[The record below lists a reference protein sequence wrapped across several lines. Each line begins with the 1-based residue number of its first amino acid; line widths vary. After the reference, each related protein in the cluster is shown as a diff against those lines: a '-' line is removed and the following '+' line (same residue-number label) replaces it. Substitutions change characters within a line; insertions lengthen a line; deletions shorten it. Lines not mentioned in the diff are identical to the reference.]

1 MKFALSPVEPSD
13 MDEIIRLQ
21 FLCFGGTDM
30 HVVFFGHCEPAKVE
44 AKKRHLHDLAT
55 DPCNMWLKI
64 VNMDTDKMVSASNWC
79 ISPTRVEKDE
89 PIKVDWLEDP
99 EEIKSAEEVLED
111 YMGRRK
117 KHMTQ
122 PHVLLNILFTD
133 PAYQGQGAGTI
144 YCRWGADLADRMMVE
159 MWLEATKYGY
169 RLYKSCG
176 FEDVEEVVKKTGRFT
191 RSYTLMKRPKKVG
204 KMLMEGRR

>member
-21 FLCFGGTDM
+21 FLCFGATDM

-64 VNMDTDKMVSASNWC
+64 VNMDTDKMVSSSNWC
-79 ISPTRVEKDE
+79 IFPTRVEKDE

-133 PAYQGQGAGTI
+133 RHIKDKEP
-144 YCRWGADLADRMMVE
+144 VE

-176 FEDVEEVVKKTGRFT
+176 LEDVEEVVKKTGRFT
-191 RSYTLMKRPKKVG
+191 SSYTLMKRPKKVG
-204 KMLMEGRR
+204 KC

>member
-1 MKFALSPVEPSD
+1 LDSSATRVKATKRPLSTVRPTRYDSNITMKFALSPVEPSD

-21 FLCFGGTDM
+21 FLCFGATDM

-133 PAYQGQGAGTI
+133 RHIKDKEPEPSIAGGAQI
-144 YCRWGADLADRMMVE
+144 
-159 MWLEATKYGY
+159 
-169 RLYKSCG
+169 
-176 FEDVEEVVKKTGRFT
+176 
-191 RSYTLMKRPKKVG
+191 
-204 KMLMEGRR
+204 